1 MRLFIGR
8 TFESKLPDHIITLVL
23 LVCVVAGCA
32 QLQKLAK
39 PTVLKSPDGKF
50 QLSVPGGWS
59 ENPALNDQAD
69 IKAANKIEEVYVIVI
84 TESKADFAGDMSLDE
99 FTRITRDGLIANLE
113 SPDATVPRA
122 VTVNGNSAR
131 AYDIQGA
138 VKKVNLAYLVTT
150 VETTDH
156 FHQVITWTLQ
166 SLKDKNQK
174 VLQEVIDSFRPTSP
188 AGTDAPAK

>member
-1 MRLFIGR
+1 MKLFVGR
-8 TFESKLPDHIITLVL
+8 TFESKLPDHLITLVL
-23 LVCVVAGCA
+23 LVCVVTGCA

-50 QLSVPGGWS
+50 QLTVPGGWS
-59 ENPALNDQAD
+59 ENAALNDQAD

-84 TESKADFAGDMSLDE
+84 TETKSDFAKQISLDE
-99 FTRITRDGLIANLE
+99 FTSIARESLLATIE
-113 SPDATVPRA
+113 SPDATEPRS

-138 VKKVNLAYLVTT
+138 VDNVKVAYLVTT

-156 FHQVITWTLQ
+156 YHQILTWTLQ
-166 SLKDKNQK
+166 SRKDKNQK
-174 VLQEVIDSFRPTSP
+174 MRQEVIDSFRPTSQG
-188 AGTDAPAK
+188 GTDAPAK